1 MLRTIVSRTTT
12 RRVRNKFSSQG
23 GSRRNMGGGAM
34 PHSEPGGNL
43 FNRAPGADQTWA
55 SWEYGYWST
64 AFAGLVFGIFG
75 LAVRPDTSIKS
86 WAMEEAKA
94 RNGATN
100 VKIGENY
107 TETHGF
113 SIKGVGEIP
122 VWGASSGDDD
132 EEQDDD

>member
-1 MLRTIVSRTTT
+1 
-12 RRVRNKFSSQG
+12 
-23 GSRRNMGGGAM
+23 
-34 PHSEPGGNL
+34 
-43 FNRAPGADQTWA
+43 
-55 SWEYGYWST
+55 
-64 AFAGLVFGIFG
+64 
-75 LAVRPDTSIKS
+75 
-86 WAMEEAKA
+86 MEEAKA